1 MTSLL
6 MSYPPISISHRLF
19 PWRYSNSRDI
29 VATSPSFSRPAPPPP
44 ASTRKSSPES
54 WVAGY
59 NYYARQGS
67 IWNKFNKKKKKNTH
81 THTDTQRRA
90 VSISNNFVVQVWTW
104 NRLISNI
111 AGTVTSTP
119 VSKRMLC
126 VSHLSYSCQGEKKL
140 WSSKNVYY
148 TLLQESISHMVIVVG
163 KARENGRNIV
173 GCYMLR
179 PFAHPQCIDVVA
191 CCWELLRKVWNQS
204 NL

>member
-1 MTSLL
+1 MKIFKFQRHSCNL
-6 MSYPPISISHRLF
+6 SFLF
-19 PWRYSNSRDI
+19 P
-29 VATSPSFSRPAPPPP
+29 SRPAPPPP
-44 ASTRKSSPES
+44 PPARALRRAGSPAIIITQDKAVFETSLIKRRK
-54 WVAGY
+54 
-59 NYYARQGS
+59 
-67 IWNKFNKKKKKNTH
+67 KTH